1 MSRLS
6 YRNQSKVFL
15 SQASEELAKDDL
27 CQASE
32 KGWGAA
38 ATMVKAAAQARG
50 WRHRSH
56 VSLFRAVS
64 RLAEE
69 AQDDSL
75 EVQFS
80 LAGMLHT
87 NYYEN
92 WLERSSVERN
102 LREVA
107 QFVERVDG
115 LLTPQ

>member
-1 MSRLS
+1 MVRLP
-6 YRNQSKVFL
+6 YRDQSKVFL
-15 SQASEELAKDDL
+15 SQALEELAKDDL
-27 CQASE
+27 CRASE

-38 ATMVKAAAQARG
+38 ATMVKAVAQNRG
-50 WRHRSH
+50 WRHNSH

-64 RLAEE
+64 QLAKE

-75 EVQFS
+75 EVLFS
-80 LAGMLHT
+80 VAGMLHT

-92 WLERSSVERN
+92 WLERSAVETN

-115 LLTPQ
+115 FLAPK

>member
-1 MSRLS
+1 MARLS
-6 YRNQSKVFL
+6 YRDQSKVFL

-38 ATMVKAAAQARG
+38 ATMVKAVAQNRG
-50 WRHRSH
+50 WRHNSH

-69 AQDDSL
+69 AQDNSL
-75 EVQFS
+75 EMRFAV
-80 LAGMLHT
+80 AGMLHT

-92 WLERSSVERN
+92 WLERSAVETN
-102 LREVA
+102 LAEVA

-115 LLTPQ
+115 FLAPK

>member
-1 MSRLS
+1 MARLP
-6 YRNQSKVFL
+6 YRDQSKVFL
-15 SQASEELAKDDL
+15 SQASEELARDDL

-38 ATMVKAAAQARG
+38 ATMVKAVAQSRG
-50 WRHRSH
+50 WRHGSH
-56 VSLFRAVS
+56 VLLFRAVN

-75 EVQFS
+75 NVRFS

-92 WLERSSVERN
+92 WLERSAVETN

-115 LLTPQ
+115 FLAPK

>member
-1 MSRLS
+1 MARLP
-6 YRNQSKVFL
+6 YRDQSKVFL

-38 ATMVKAAAQARG
+38 ATMVKAVAQSRG
-50 WRHRSH
+50 WRLNSH
-56 VSLFRAVS
+56 VSLFRVVS
-64 RLAEE
+64 QLAEE
-69 AQDDSL
+69 SQDSAL
-75 EVQFS
+75 AVRFS
-80 LAGMLHT
+80 VAGMLHT

-92 WLERSSVERN
+92 WLDRPSVESN

-115 LLTPQ
+115 FLAPK